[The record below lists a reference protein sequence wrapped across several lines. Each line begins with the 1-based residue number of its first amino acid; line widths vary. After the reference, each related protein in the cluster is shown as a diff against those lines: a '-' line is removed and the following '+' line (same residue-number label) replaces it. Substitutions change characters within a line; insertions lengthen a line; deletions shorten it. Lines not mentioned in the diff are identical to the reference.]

1 MSKNY
6 NEKTRV
12 QMPAMIHLTRLGF
25 NYIGKM
31 YEENAGE
38 TFDSETNIL
47 IDKFRA
53 AFERLNPSKKADWL
67 SVFSDIK
74 KELNDDDLGKQFYE
88 RLISVSPY
96 KLIDFDNPKNNDYY
110 CTAEFTCRNGED
122 EFRPDIT
129 IFINGLPLVFIEV
142 KKTNNVGGMIAEA
155 NRMNNERLPNKKFR
169 RFINITQLM
178 IFSNNMEYSA
188 LGGIVPIEGA
198 FYCTGAR
205 KKAFFNCF
213 REDNF
218 TAQPIPPFNANYPY
232 KPIDQEVEKEIL
244 TDFNCQV
251 IKQSPEYQTNLDIYT
266 PTNRIITS
274 MCSPERLLFILKYGI
289 AYVKSER
296 EVDGKIEVT
305 DQKHIMRYQQ
315 MFAALAIRDALE
327 NGKKSGIVW
336 HTQGSG
342 KTALSY
348 YLTRILTDYFA
359 KYNKVTKFYFIVDRL
374 DLLEQAN
381 QEFEARGLSINTA
394 NSKTELM
401 EQFRTNQSQQG
412 VSGKAEI
419 TVVNIQKVEE
429 DKEKVQVK
437 DYATNLQR
445 IFIIDEAHR
454 GYKPDGCFLANLFNA
469 DPDSIK
475 IALTG
480 TPILKEEKSS
490 CSVFGDYFHAYYYDK
505 SIQDGYTLKILREEI
520 ETSYRKRLTEAYQ
533 KLEKLVTKGELK
545 KEDIIS
551 HDSYVKELLRY
562 IIKDLVTFRLLQG
575 DPTLGGM
582 IICET
587 SEQARKLYQYFNEI
601 QNELNCHSELKPR
614 HSELVLESHDEM
626 MLKQVQHDKY
636 TLKPGLILYDSDDKE
651 TRKQIVKDFK
661 KNFTIDILIVYN
673 MLLTG
678 FDAPRLKRLYF
689 GRKLRDHGLLQA
701 ITRVNRPYSSDYG
714 EQRYGTVIDFADIK
728 ANFEEIN
735 NKYIKEF
742 QKFSSEDETGLENLP
757 DMFTQVLEQKEDIIK
772 QMKEARQTLSN
783 YDITNAEV
791 FDQEI
796 TEVENKKELFELR
809 TALVNAKNMFN
820 LVRTFGDEELKA
832 TFAKL
837 VIEKLPDMLAAV
849 QARINEINTIEAFET
864 SDETKM
870 LINETMM
877 NIQFNFSMINKEELK
892 LVDNG
897 SELQEKLNK
906 TLHELREYFDQ
917 EDPQYITLAEA
928 FKLRF
933 KEHKFKPESI
943 AQYNEENAAMDEIY
957 KKIRTLRRKDD
968 ALLARYNGDKKF
980 VRVHKRIVEENTK
993 RTERHAQPII
1003 STMTDDIVDA
1013 MMTVKNI
1020 IDQQVYDRND
1030 ILKKDAYFAETVWSL
1045 IDESLYKL
1053 NIKSEVE
1060 DCDFIQTRISKQ
1072 YLNQYHDYYM
1082 V

>member
-1 MSKNY
+1 MSKTY

-12 QMPAMIHLTRLGF
+12 QMPAMVHLTRLG
-25 NYIGKM
+25 YKYAGKM
-31 YEENAGE
+31 HHIGTEGQSQQTAG
-38 TFDSETNIL
+38 TSFDADTNIL
-47 IDKFRA
+47 IPDFQN
-53 AFERLNPSKKADWL
+53 AFARLNPGKRIEWF
-67 SVFSDIK
+67 SVLNDIK
-74 KELNDDDLGKQFYE
+74 KELNDDDLGKQFYQ
-88 RLISVSPY
+88 RLVSISPY
-96 KLIDFDNPKNNDYY
+96 KLVDFDNSANNDF
-110 CTAEFTCRNGED
+110 CFTAEFTCRNGED

-129 IFINGLPLVFIEV
+129 LFINGLPLVFIEV

-251 IKQSPEYQTNLDIYT
+251 IKQSPEYQTNLDFYT
-266 PTNRIITS
+266 PTNRILTS

-359 KYNKVTKFYFIVDRL
+359 KHNKVTKFYFIVDRL
-374 DLLEQAN
+374 DLLEQAK

-412 VSGKAEI
+412 VTGKAEI

-429 DKEKVQVK
+429 DQNKVAVK

-469 DPDSIK
+469 DKDSIK

-562 IIKDLVTFRLLQG
+562 IIKDLVIFRLLQG

-587 SEQARKLYQYFNEI
+587 SEQARKLYQYFDEI
-601 QNELNCHSELKPR
+601 QNELHETENMTS
-614 HSELVLESHDEM
+614 
-626 MLKQVQHDKY
+626 

-701 ITRVNRPYSSDYG
+701 ITRVNRPYNSEYG

-757 DMFTQVLEQKEDIIK
+757 DMFTQVLEQKEEIIK

-783 YDITNAEV
+783 YDISNAEI

-796 TEVENKKELFELR
+796 TEIEDKKELFELR
-809 TALVNAKNMFN
+809 TALTNAKNMFN

-832 TFAKL
+832 SFAKL
-837 VIEKLPDMLAAV
+837 VIEKLPDMLSAV

-870 LINETMM
+870 LINDTMM

-897 SELQEKLNK
+897 SELQEKLSK
-906 TLHELREYFDQ
+906 TLHEIRDYYDP
-917 EDPQYITLAEA
+917 EDPQFITLAEA
-928 FKLRF
+928 FKQRF
-933 KEHKFKPESI
+933 KEHKFKPESL
-943 AQYNEENAAMDEIY
+943 AQYNEENKAMDDIY

-968 ALLARYNGDKKF
+968 ALLSRYNGDKKF
-980 VRVHKRIVEENTK
+980 VRVHKRIVEENTR

-1013 MMTVKNI
+1013 MMTVKQI

-1030 ILKKDAYFAETVWSL
+1030 ILKKDAYFADTVYAL
-1045 IDESLYKL
+1045 IDNSLTKL
-1053 NIKSEVE
+1053 NIKAEVE
-1060 DCDFIQTRISKQ
+1060 DCDFIQSRVSKQ
-1072 YLNQYHDYYM
+1072 YLNQYHDYYLA
-1082 V
+1082 

>member
-12 QMPAMIHLTRLGF
+12 QMPALIHLTRLGY
-25 NYIGKM
+25 NYIGKLYHIGTEGM
-31 YEENAGE
+31 SQRTSG
-38 TFDSETNIL
+38 TSFDSDTNIL
-47 IDKFRA
+47 ISEFQK
-53 AFERLNPSKKADWL
+53 AFARLNPDKKDTWTT
-67 SVFSDIK
+67 VFEDIK

-96 KLIDFDNPKNNDYY
+96 KLIDFENPKNNDYY

-129 IFINGLPLVFIEV
+129 LFINGLPLVFIEV
-142 KKTNNVGGMIAEA
+142 KKTNNVGGMVAEA
-155 NRMNNERLPNKKFR
+155 NRMTLDRFPNKKFR

-178 IFSNNMEYSA
+178 IFSNNMEYSS

-218 TAQPIPPFNANYPY
+218 TSQPVPPFNANYPY

-251 IKQSPEYQTNLDIYT
+251 IKQSPEYQTNLDTYT
-266 PTNRIITS
+266 PTNRILTS

-374 DLLEQAN
+374 DLLEQAK

-412 VSGKAEI
+412 VTGKAEI

-429 DKEKVQVK
+429 DPNKVQVK

-505 SIQDGYTLKILREEI
+505 SISDGYTLKILREEI

-587 SEQARKLYQYFNEI
+587 SEQARKLYQYFDEI
-601 QNELNCHSELKPR
+601 QNELHETENMTS
-614 HSELVLESHDEM
+614 
-626 MLKQVQHDKY
+626 
-636 TLKPGLILYDSDDKE
+636 TLKAGLILYDSDDKE

-689 GRKLRDHGLLQA
+689 GRKLKDHGLLQA

-735 NKYIKEF
+735 NKYIREF

-757 DMFTQVLEQKEDIIK
+757 DMFTQVLVQKEDIIK

-783 YDITNAEV
+783 YDISNAEI

-796 TEVENKKELFELR
+796 TEIEDKKELFELR
-809 TALVNAKNMFN
+809 TALTNVKNMFN
-820 LVRTFGDEELKA
+820 LVRTFGDEELKE
-832 TFAKL
+832 TFSKL

-849 QARINEINTIEAFET
+849 QARINEINTIESFET

-897 SELQEKLNK
+897 SELQEKLSK
-906 TLHELREYFDQ
+906 TLHEIRDYYDP
-917 EDPQYITLAEA
+917 EDPQFITLAEA
-928 FKLRF
+928 FKQRF

-943 AQYNEENAAMDEIY
+943 AQYNEEKKAMDDIY
-957 KKIRTLRRKDD
+957 KKIKTLRRKDD
-968 ALLARYNGDKKF
+968 ALLSRYNGDKKF
-980 VRVHKRIVEENTK
+980 VRVHKRIVEENTR

-1013 MMTVKNI
+1013 MMTVKKI

-1030 ILKKDAYFAETVWSL
+1030 ILKKDAYFADTVYAL
-1045 IDESLYKL
+1045 IDNSLTKL
-1053 NIKSEVE
+1053 NIKAEVE
-1060 DCDFIQTRISKQ
+1060 DCDFIQKRVSKQ
-1072 YLNQYHDYYM
+1072 YLNQYHDYYLA
-1082 V
+1082 

>member
-1 MSKNY
+1 MSKDH

-12 QMPAMIHLTRLGF
+12 QMPALVHLTRLGYE
-25 NYIGKM
+25 YIGKL
-31 YEENAGE
+31 YHIGKEKQQQRTAG
-38 TFDSETNIL
+38 TSFDEDTNIL
-47 IDKFRA
+47 IAEFQK
-53 AFERLNPSKKADWL
+53 AFYRLNPTKKEDWA
-67 SVFSDIK
+67 SVFSDIQ

-88 RLISVSPY
+88 RLTSVSPY
-96 KLIDFDNPKNNDYY
+96 KLIDFENPQNNDYY
-110 CTAEFTCRNGED
+110 CTAEFTCKNGEE

-129 IFINGLPLVFIEV
+129 LFINGLPLVFIEV
-142 KKTNNVGGMIAEA
+142 KKTNNIGGMVAEA
-155 NRMNNERLPNKKFR
+155 DRMTFDRFPNKKFR

-188 LGGIVPIEGA
+188 KNGITPIEGA
-198 FYCTGAR
+198 FYCTGSR

-218 TAQPIPPFNANYPY
+218 SNQPIPPFNNKNPY
-232 KPIDQEVEKEIL
+232 KQINQQIEKQIL

-251 IKQSPEYQTNLDIYT
+251 IKQSPEYQTNLDTYT

-296 EVDGKIEVT
+296 EVDGKIEIT

-315 MFAALAIRDALE
+315 MFAALAIREALK
-327 NGKKSGIVW
+327 NGRKSGIVW

-348 YLTRILTDYFA
+348 YLTKILTDYYA
-359 KYNKVTKFYFIVDRL
+359 NQNKVTKFYFIVDRL
-374 DLLEQAN
+374 DLLEQAK
-381 QEFEARGLSINTA
+381 QEFEARGLTINTA
-394 NSKTELM
+394 NSKSELM
-401 EQFRTNQSQQG
+401 EQFRNNQSQEG
-412 VSGKAEI
+412 SSGKSEI

-429 DKEKVQVK
+429 DHERVSVK

-469 DPDSIK
+469 DKDSVK

-505 SIQDGYTLKILREEI
+505 SISDGYTLKILREEI

-551 HDSYVKELLRY
+551 HDSYVKELLKY
-562 IIKDLVTFRLLQG
+562 IIKDLATFRVLQG

-587 SEQARKLYQYFNEI
+587 SEQARKLYQYFDEI
-601 QNELNCHSELKPR
+601 QNELKEQKLISC
-614 HSELVLESHDEM
+614 
-626 MLKQVQHDKY
+626 

-651 TRKQIVKDFK
+651 IRKQIVKDFK

-701 ITRVNRPYSSDYG
+701 ITRVNRPYNSDYG

-728 ANFEEIN
+728 ANFDEIN

-742 QKFSSEDETGLENLP
+742 QKFSSEEETGVENLP
-757 DMFTQVLEQKEDIIK
+757 DMFTQVLEQKDEIIK
-772 QMKEARQTLSN
+772 QMKEARQTLSY

-791 FDQEI
+791 FDQQI
-796 TEVENKKELFELR
+796 TELEDKKELFELR
-809 TALVNAKNMFN
+809 TALINAKNMFN
-820 LVRTFGDEELKA
+820 LVRTFGDEELKE

-837 VIEKLPDMLAAV
+837 VIEKLPDMLIAV
-849 QARINEINTIEAFET
+849 QSRINEINTIEAFET

-906 TLHELREYFDQ
+906 TLHELKEYYDP
-917 EDPQYITLAEA
+917 EDPQFITLAEA

-933 KEHKFKPESI
+933 KQHKFKPESI

-957 KKIRTLRRKDD
+957 KKIRELRRKDD
-968 ALLARYNGDKKF
+968 SLLARYNGDKKF

-993 RTERHAQPII
+993 RKERHAQPII

-1013 MMTVKNI
+1013 MMTVKQI

-1030 ILKKDAYFAETVWSL
+1030 ILKKDAYFAETVWAL
-1045 IDESLYKL
+1045 IDESLYNL

-1060 DCDFIQTRISKQ
+1060 DCDFIQSKVSKQ
-1072 YLNQYHDYYM
+1072 YLNQYHDYY
-1082 V
+1082 VS

>member
-1 MSKNY
+1 MEFYGIIEIMSKLH

-12 QMPAMIHLTRLGF
+12 QMPAIVHLTRIGYK
-25 NYIGKM
+25 YIGKM

-38 TFDSETNIL
+38 SYDSDTNIL

-53 AFERLNPSKKADWL
+53 AFERLNPGKEKSWL
-67 SVFSDIK
+67 SVFDDIK

-88 RLISVSPY
+88 RLVSISPY
-96 KLIDFDNPKNNDYY
+96 KLIDFDNPNNNDYY
-110 CTAEFTCRNGED
+110 CTAEFTCKNGED

-129 IFINGLPLVFIEV
+129 LFVNGLPLVFIEV
-142 KKTNNVGGMIAEA
+142 KKTNNIGGMVAEA
-155 NRMNNERLPNKKFR
+155 NRMTNERFPNKKFR
-169 RFINITQLM
+169 RFVNITQLM

-188 LGGIVPIEGA
+188 QGGIVPIEGA
-198 FYCTGAR
+198 FYCTGSR
-205 KKAFFNCF
+205 GKAFFNCF

-218 TAQPIPPFNANYPY
+218 ENQPIPIFNANYPY
-232 KPIDQEVEKEIL
+232 SKIDEEVEKHIL

-274 MCSPERLLFILKYGI
+274 MCSPERLLYILKYGI

-315 MFAALAIRDALE
+315 MFASLSVTKALDEGR
-327 NGKKSGIVW
+327 KSGIVW

-348 YLTRILTDYFA
+348 YLTKILTDYYA
-359 KYNKVTKFYFIVDRL
+359 KQNKVTKFYFIVDRL
-374 DLLEQAN
+374 DLLEQAK
-381 QEFEARGLSINTA
+381 QEFEARGLTINTA
-394 NSKTELM
+394 NSKSELM
-401 EQFRTNQSQQG
+401 EQFRNNQSQEG
-412 VSGKAEI
+412 SSGKAEI

-429 DKEKVQVK
+429 DHEKISVK

-469 DPDSIK
+469 DKDSVK

-490 CSVFGDYFHAYYYDK
+490 CSVFGEYFHAYYYDK
-505 SIQDGYTLKILREEI
+505 SIKDGYTLKILREEI
-520 ETSYRKRLTEAYQ
+520 ETSYRKKLTEAYQ
-533 KLEKLVTKGELK
+533 ALEKLVTKGELK

-562 IIKDLVTFRLLQG
+562 IIKDLKTFRLLQG

-582 IICET
+582 IICES
-587 SEQARKLYQYFNEI
+587 SEQARKLYKYFDEI
-601 QNELNCHSELKPR
+601 QDEINISVSSLQKSAKLK
-614 HSELVLESHDEM
+614 S
-626 MLKQVQHDKY
+626 
-636 TLKPGLILYDSDDKE
+636 GLILYDSDDKE
-651 TRKQIVKDFK
+651 TRKQVVKDFK
-661 KNFTIDILIVYN
+661 KNFTVDILIVYN

-689 GRKLRDHGLLQA
+689 GRKLKEHGLLQA
-701 ITRVNRPYSSDYG
+701 ITRVNRPYHSEYG

-728 ANFEEIN
+728 ANFDEIN

-742 QKFSSEDETGLENLP
+742 QKFSNEDETGIKNLP
-757 DMFTQVLEQKEDIIK
+757 DMFIQVLEQKDEIVK
-772 QMKEARQTLSN
+772 QMKDTRQILSN

-791 FDQEI
+791 FDQQI
-796 TEVENKKELFELR
+796 TELEDKKELFELR
-809 TALVNAKNMFN
+809 TALINAKSMFN
-820 LVRTFGDEELKA
+820 LVRTYGDDELKQI
-832 TFAKL
+832 FSKL
-837 VIEKLPDMLAAV
+837 VIEKLPDMLIAV
-849 QARINEINTIEAFET
+849 QSRITEINTLDAFET
-864 SDETKM
+864 SDEVKM

-877 NIQFNFSMINKEELK
+877 NIQFNFSMIGKEELK

-906 TLHELREYFDQ
+906 TLHEFRDYYDP
-917 EDPQYITLAEA
+917 EDPEFITLAEA

-933 KEHKFKPESI
+933 KQHKFKPENM
-943 AQYNEENAAMDEIY
+943 AQYNEETVAMDEIY
-957 KKIRTLRRKDD
+957 KKIRALRRKDD
-968 ALLARYNGDKKF
+968 ALLSRYNGDKKF

-993 RTERHAQPII
+993 RQEKKSQPII
-1003 STMTDDIVDA
+1003 SAYTDDIVDA
-1013 MMTVKNI
+1013 MLKVKST

-1030 ILKKDAYFAETVWSL
+1030 ILKKDAYFAETVYSL
-1045 IDESLYKL
+1045 IDDCLYKL

-1060 DCDFIQTRISKQ
+1060 DCDFIQSKVSKQ
-1072 YLNQYHDYYM
+1072 YLNQYHDYYAS
-1082 V
+1082 

>member
-1 MSKNY
+1 
-6 NEKTRV
+6 
-12 QMPAMIHLTRLGF
+12 
-25 NYIGKM
+25 
-31 YEENAGE
+31 
-38 TFDSETNIL
+38 
-47 IDKFRA
+47 
-53 AFERLNPSKKADWL
+53 
-67 SVFSDIK
+67 
-74 KELNDDDLGKQFYE
+74 
-88 RLISVSPY
+88 
-96 KLIDFDNPKNNDYY
+96 
-110 CTAEFTCRNGED
+110 
-122 EFRPDIT
+122 
-129 IFINGLPLVFIEV
+129 
-142 KKTNNVGGMIAEA
+142 
-155 NRMNNERLPNKKFR
+155 
-169 RFINITQLM
+169 
-178 IFSNNMEYSA
+178 
-188 LGGIVPIEGA
+188 
-198 FYCTGAR
+198 
-205 KKAFFNCF
+205 
-213 REDNF
+213 
-218 TAQPIPPFNANYPY
+218 
-232 KPIDQEVEKEIL
+232 
-244 TDFNCQV
+244 
-251 IKQSPEYQTNLDIYT
+251 
-266 PTNRIITS
+266 
-274 MCSPERLLFILKYGI
+274 MCSPERLLYILKYGI

-296 EVDGKIEVT
+296 EVDGKIEIT

-348 YLTRILTDYFA
+348 YLTRILTDFYA
-359 KYNKVTKFYFIVDRL
+359 SQNKVTKFYFIVDRL
-374 DLLEQAN
+374 DLLEQAK

-401 EQFRTNQSQQG
+401 EQFRNNQSQEG
-412 VSGKAEI
+412 NSGKAEI

-429 DKEKVQVK
+429 DQNKVTVK

-490 CSVFGDYFHAYYYDK
+490 CSVFGDYYHAYYYDK

-533 KLEKLVTKGELK
+533 KLEKLVTKGELR

-587 SEQARKLYQYFNEI
+587 SEQARKLYQYFDEI
-601 QNELNCHSELKPR
+601 QEEIKQSEVSTSSTTTLG
-614 HSELVLESHDEM
+614 
-626 MLKQVQHDKY
+626 

-742 QKFSSEDETGLENLP
+742 QKFSSEDETGVENLP
-757 DMFTQVLEQKEDIIK
+757 DMFTQVLEQKEEIIK
-772 QMKEARQTLSN
+772 QMKEARQVLSN

-820 LVRTFGDEELKA
+820 LVRTFGDDELKE

-837 VIEKLPDMLAAV
+837 VIEKLPDMLSAV
-849 QARINEINTIEAFET
+849 QARINEINTMEAFET

-906 TLHELREYFDQ
+906 TLHELRDYYDQ

-933 KEHKFKPESI
+933 KQHKFKPESI

-1003 STMTDDIVDA
+1003 STMTDDIVEA

-1045 IDESLYKL
+1045 IDDSLYKL

-1060 DCDFIQTRISKQ
+1060 DCDFIQSRISKQ
-1072 YLNQYHDYYM
+1072 YLNQYQSFYN
-1082 V
+1082 

>member
-12 QMPAMIHLTRLGF
+12 QIPAMLHLSRLG
-25 NYIGKM
+25 YIYAGKM

-38 TFDSETNIL
+38 TFDSSTNIL
-47 IDKFRA
+47 IDQFHH
-53 AFERLNPSKKADWL
+53 AFNRLNPGKEKKWL
-67 SVFSDIK
+67 SVFDDIK

-88 RLISVSPY
+88 RLTSISPY
-96 KLIDFDNPKNNDYY
+96 KLIDFAEPRNNDYHY
-110 CTAEFTCRNGED
+110 TAEFTCKNGED

-129 IFINGLPLVFIEV
+129 LFVNGLPLVFIEV
-142 KKTNNVGGMIAEA
+142 KKTNNIGGMVAEA
-155 NRMNNERLPNKKFR
+155 DRMTFARFPNKKFR

-178 IFSNNMEYSA
+178 IFSNNMEYSSKN
-188 LGGIVPIEGA
+188 GITPIEGA
-198 FYCTGAR
+198 FYCTGSR

-218 TAQPIPPFNANYPY
+218 SRQPVPPFHEQYSY
-232 KPIDQEVEKEIL
+232 EPIDTQIEKQIL

-274 MCSPERLLFILKYGI
+274 MCSPERLLFILKYGV

-296 EVDGKIEVT
+296 EVEGKIEST
-305 DQKHIMRYQQ
+305 DEKHIMRYQQ
-315 MFAALAIRDALE
+315 MFAALSIREALTK
-327 NGKKSGIVW
+327 GKKSGIVW

-348 YLTRILTDYFA
+348 YLTKILTDYYA
-359 KYNKVTKFYFIVDRL
+359 DQKKVTKFYFIVDRL
-374 DLLEQAN
+374 DLLEQAK
-381 QEFEARGLSINTA
+381 QEFEARGLTINTA
-394 NSKTELM
+394 NSKSELIQ
-401 EQFRTNQSQQG
+401 QFRSNQSQEG
-412 VSGKAEI
+412 SSGKAEI

-429 DKEKVQVK
+429 DHDKIAVK

-469 DPDSIK
+469 DKDAVK

-480 TPILKEEKSS
+480 TPILKEERSS
-490 CSVFGDYFHAYYYDK
+490 CSVFGEYFHAYYYDK
-505 SIQDGYTLKILREEI
+505 SISDGYTLKILREEI

-533 KLEKLVTKGELK
+533 NLEKLVTKGELK
-545 KEDIIS
+545 KEAIIS

-562 IIKDLVTFRLLQG
+562 IIKDLQTFRALQG

-587 SEQARKLYQYFNEI
+587 SEQARKLFQYFDEI
-601 QNELNCHSELKPR
+601 QTELRADPANGSLGKAA
-614 HSELVLESHDEM
+614 S
-626 MLKQVQHDKY
+626 
-636 TLKPGLILYDSDDKE
+636 LKPGLILYDSDDKE

-661 KNFTIDILIVYN
+661 KNFTIDLLIVYN

-701 ITRVNRPYSSDYG
+701 ITRVNRPYSSEYG

-728 ANFEEIN
+728 ANFDEIN

-742 QKFSSEDETGLENLP
+742 QKFSSEEETGVENLP
-757 DMFTQVLEQKEDIIK
+757 DMFNQVLEQKEEIIK
-772 QMKEARQTLSN
+772 QMKEARHILSS
-783 YDITNAEV
+783 YDITNAEI
-791 FDQEI
+791 FDRQI
-796 TEVENKKELFELR
+796 TELEDKKTLFELR
-809 TALVNAKNMFN
+809 TALMNAKNMFN
-820 LVRTFGDEELKA
+820 LVRTFGDEQLKE
-832 TFAKL
+832 TFSKL
-837 VIEKLPDMLAAV
+837 VIEKLPDMLIAV
-849 QARINEINTIEAFET
+849 QSRITELNTLEAFET

-877 NIQFNFSMINKEELK
+877 SIQFNFSMINKEELK

-897 SELQEKLNK
+897 AELQEKLNK
-906 TLHELREYFDQ
+906 TLQELRDYYDY
-917 EDPQYITLAEA
+917 EDPEYITLAEA
-928 FKLRF
+928 FRLRF
-933 KEHKFKPESI
+933 KQHKFKPENI
-943 AQYNEENAAMDEIY
+943 AQYNEEKAAMDEIY
-957 KKIRTLRRKDD
+957 KRIRTLRRKDD
-968 ALLARYNGDKKF
+968 ALLSRYHGDKKF

-993 RTERHAQPII
+993 RKERQAQPII
-1003 STMTDDIVDA
+1003 SAMTDDIVEA
-1013 MMTVKNI
+1013 MMTVKQI

-1030 ILKKDAYFAETVWSL
+1030 ILKKDAYFAETVWAL
-1045 IDESLYKL
+1045 IDECLYKL
-1053 NIKSEVE
+1053 DIKSETE
-1060 DCDFIQTRISKQ
+1060 DCDFIQSKVSKQ
-1072 YLNQYHDYYM
+1072 YLNQYHDYYTA
-1082 V
+1082 

>member
-12 QMPAMIHLTRLGF
+12 QMPAMIHLYRLGY
-25 NYIGKM
+25 NYIGKLHHVGK
-31 YEENAGE
+31 EGESQRTAG
-38 TFDSETNIL
+38 TSFDEETNIL
-47 IDKFRA
+47 LDEFQK
-53 AFERLNPSKKADWL
+53 AFARLNPDKKDKWL
-67 SVFSDIK
+67 SVLDDIK

-96 KLIDFDNPKNNDYY
+96 KLIDFNDFTKNDYY
-110 CTAEFTCRNGED
+110 FTAEFTCRNGED

-129 IFINGLPLVFIEV
+129 LFINGLPLVFIEV
-142 KKTNNVGGMIAEA
+142 KKTNNVGGMVAEA
-155 NRMNNERLPNKKFR
+155 NRMTLDRFPNKKFR

-178 IFSNNMEYSA
+178 IFSNNMEYSS

-218 TAQPIPPFNANYPY
+218 TSQPVPPFNANYPY
-232 KPIDQEVEKEIL
+232 KPIEQEVERDIL

-251 IKQSPEYQTNLDIYT
+251 IKQAPEYQTNLDIYT
-266 PTNRIITS
+266 PTNRILTS

-315 MFAALAIRDALE
+315 MFAALAIREALK

-359 KYNKVTKFYFIVDRL
+359 DNKKVTKFYFIVDRL
-374 DLLEQAN
+374 DLLEQAK

-394 NSKTELM
+394 NSKSELM

-412 VSGKAEI
+412 VTGKAEI

-505 SIQDGYTLKILREEI
+505 SISDGYTLKILREEI

-533 KLEKLVTKGELK
+533 KLEKLVTKGELR

-587 SEQARKLYQYFNEI
+587 SEQARKLYQYFEEI
-601 QNELNCHSELKPR
+601 QNELHETENMTS
-614 HSELVLESHDEM
+614 
-626 MLKQVQHDKY
+626 

-701 ITRVNRPYSSDYG
+701 ITRVNRPYNSEYG

-783 YDITNAEV
+783 YDITNAEI

-796 TEVENKKELFELR
+796 TEIEDKKELFELR
-809 TALVNAKNMFN
+809 TALTNAKNMFN

-849 QARINEINTIEAFET
+849 QARINEINTLEAFET

-897 SELQEKLNK
+897 SELQEKLSK
-906 TLHELREYFDQ
+906 TLHEIHDYYDP
-917 EDPQYITLAEA
+917 EDPQFITLAEA
-928 FKLRF
+928 FKQRF
-933 KEHKFKPESI
+933 KEHKFKPENI
-943 AQYNEENAAMDEIY
+943 AQYNEENAAMDDIY

-968 ALLARYNGDKKF
+968 ALLSRYNGDKKF
-980 VRVHKRIVEENTK
+980 VRVHKRIVEENT
-993 RTERHAQPII
+993 RRIERHAQPII

-1013 MMTVKNI
+1013 MMTVKKI

-1030 ILKKDAYFAETVWSL
+1030 ILKKDTYFAETVWSL
-1045 IDESLYKL
+1045 IDDSLYKL

-1060 DCDFIQTRISKQ
+1060 DCDFIQKKVSKQ
-1072 YLNQYHDYYM
+1072 YLNQYHDYYLA
-1082 V
+1082 

>member
-1 MSKNY
+1 MSKDH

-12 QMPAMIHLTRLGF
+12 QMPALVHLTRLGYE
-25 NYIGKM
+25 YIGKL
-31 YEENAGE
+31 YHIGKEKQQQRTAG
-38 TFDSETNIL
+38 TSFDEDTNIL
-47 IDKFRA
+47 IAEFQK
-53 AFERLNPSKKADWL
+53 AFYRLNPTKKEDWAT
-67 SVFSDIK
+67 VFSDIQ

-88 RLISVSPY
+88 RLTSVSPY
-96 KLIDFDNPKNNDYY
+96 KLIDFENPQNNDYY
-110 CTAEFTCRNGED
+110 CTAEFTCKNGEE

-129 IFINGLPLVFIEV
+129 LFINGLPLVFIEV
-142 KKTNNVGGMIAEA
+142 KKTNNIGGMVAEA
-155 NRMNNERLPNKKFR
+155 DRMTFDRFPNKKFR

-188 LGGIVPIEGA
+188 KNGITPIEGA
-198 FYCTGAR
+198 FYCTGSR

-218 TAQPIPPFNANYPY
+218 SNQPIPPFNNNYPY
-232 KPIDQEVEKEIL
+232 KQINQQIEKQIL

-296 EVDGKIEVT
+296 EVDGKIETT

-315 MFAALAIRDALE
+315 MFAALAIREALK
-327 NGKKSGIVW
+327 NGRKSGIVW

-348 YLTRILTDYFA
+348 YLTKILTDYYA
-359 KYNKVTKFYFIVDRL
+359 NQNKVTKFYFIVDRL
-374 DLLEQAN
+374 DLLEQAK
-381 QEFEARGLSINTA
+381 QEFEARGLTINTA
-394 NSKTELM
+394 NSKSELM
-401 EQFRTNQSQQG
+401 EQFRNNQSQEG
-412 VSGKAEI
+412 SSGKSEI

-429 DKEKVQVK
+429 DHERVSVK

-469 DPDSIK
+469 DKDSVK

-505 SIQDGYTLKILREEI
+505 SISDGYTLKILREEI

-551 HDSYVKELLRY
+551 HDSYVKELLKY
-562 IIKDLVTFRLLQG
+562 IIKDLATFRVLQG

-587 SEQARKLYQYFNEI
+587 SEQARKLYQYFDEI
-601 QNELNCHSELKPR
+601 QNELNEQKLISC
-614 HSELVLESHDEM
+614 
-626 MLKQVQHDKY
+626 

-651 TRKQIVKDFK
+651 IRKQIVKDFK

-701 ITRVNRPYSSDYG
+701 ITRVNRPYNSDYG

-728 ANFEEIN
+728 ANFDEIN

-742 QKFSSEDETGLENLP
+742 QKFSNEEETGVENLP
-757 DMFTQVLEQKEDIIK
+757 DMFTQVLEQKDEIIK
-772 QMKEARQTLSN
+772 QMKEARQTLSY
-783 YDITNAEV
+783 YDITNAEI
-791 FDQEI
+791 FDQQI
-796 TEVENKKELFELR
+796 TELEDKKELFELR
-809 TALVNAKNMFN
+809 TALINAKNMFN
-820 LVRTFGDEELKA
+820 LVRTFGDEELKE

-837 VIEKLPDMLAAV
+837 VIEKLPDMLIAV
-849 QARINEINTIEAFET
+849 QSRINEINTIEAFET

-906 TLHELREYFDQ
+906 TLHELKEYYDP
-917 EDPQYITLAEA
+917 EDPQFITLAEA

-933 KEHKFKPESI
+933 KQHKFKPESI

-957 KKIRTLRRKDD
+957 KKIRELRRKDD
-968 ALLARYNGDKKF
+968 SLLARYNGDKKF

-993 RTERHAQPII
+993 RKERHAQPII
-1003 STMTDDIVDA
+1003 STMTDDIVEA
-1013 MMTVKNI
+1013 MMTVKQI

-1030 ILKKDAYFAETVWSL
+1030 ILKKDAYFAETVWAL
-1045 IDESLYKL
+1045 IDESLYNL

-1060 DCDFIQTRISKQ
+1060 DCDFIQSKVSKQ
-1072 YLNQYHDYYM
+1072 YLNQYHDYY
-1082 V
+1082 VS